1 MTKKEEEAREALK
14 KTLEMVESIRASGME
29 AFEGLIAM
37 KAPCNPEV
45 MQLGMLLQASLS
57 FSVALKKNWIELC
70 DKRQAMIIEM
80 NGHKGN

>member
-57 FSVALKKNWIELC
+57 FSVALKNWIELC
-70 DKRQAMIIEM
+70 DQRQAMIIEM